1 MMLRLYLMDTDKLT
15 DICRTEQP
23 QIVLR
28 LTRGYS
34 VDFMAEQSSA
44 IIGSLYPSIRWGG
57 RDTMSYPISPHNNIS
72 KALAVTNHE
81 AAI

>member
-1 MMLRLYLMDTDKLT
+1 MMLRRYLMDTDKLT

-44 IIGSLYPSIRWGG
+44 IGSLYPSIRWGG